1 MATTKKI
8 EKEDLESI
16 NNIRAEYSD
25 NSMNLG
31 LVTVDE
37 YNINLQLDQINAAK
51 KQLFDG
57 LESLKKQEFE
67 LIDKL
72 KEKYGDGQI
81 NIDEGTFTSII

>member
-16 NNIRAEYSD
+16 NNIRAKYSD

-51 KQLFDG
+51 KQLFDA
-57 LESLKKQEFE
+57 LELLKKQEFE
-67 LIDKL
+67 LIEKL

-81 NIDEGTFTSII
+81 NIDEGTFTSIT

>member
-51 KQLFDG
+51 KQLFDA
-57 LESLKKQEFE
+57 LELLKKQEFE
-67 LIDKL
+67 LIEKF

-81 NIDEGTFTSII
+81 NIDEGTFTSIT

>member
-81 NIDEGTFTSII
+81 NIEEGTFTSII